1 MKPGQAIPLNVDEY
15 ISTYP
20 KDVQQV
26 LLQLRALIKKAAPG
40 ATELI
45 SYRMPAYKLN
55 GVLVY
60 FAAHKNH
67 IGFYATPTGHKA
79 FIKDLAVYKS
89 GKGSVQFPLDNPLPK
104 ALITR
109 IVKFR
114 VQQNS
119 EKTRGKS

>member
-55 GVLVY
+55 GILVY

-89 GKGSVQFPLDNPLPK
+89 GKGSVQFPLDKPLPK

>member
-55 GVLVY
+55 FVLVY

-89 GKGSVQFPLDNPLPK
+89 GKGSVQFPLDKPLPK

>member
-55 GVLVY
+55 GALVY

-79 FIKDLAVYKS
+79 FIKDLAVYNS

-114 VQQNS
+114 VQQNL
-119 EKTRGKS
+119 EKARGKS

>member
-55 GVLVY
+55 GILVY

-79 FIKDLAVYKS
+79 FIKDLAVYNS

-114 VQQNS
+114 VQQNL
-119 EKTRGKS
+119 EKARGKS

>member
-89 GKGSVQFPLDNPLPK
+89 GKGSVQFPLDNPLPD

-119 EKTRGKS
+119 EKTRRKS

>member
-89 GKGSVQFPLDNPLPK
+89 GKGSVQFPLDNPLPD

>member
-89 GKGSVQFPLDNPLPK
+89 GKGSVQFPLDKPLPK

>member
-89 GKGSVQFPLDNPLPK
+89 GKGSVQFPLDNPLPD

-114 VQQNS
+114 VQQNL
-119 EKTRGKS
+119 KKAKGKS

>member
-1 MKPGQAIPLNVDEY
+1 MQPGQSIPLNVDEY

-89 GKGSVQFPLDNPLPK
+89 GKGSVQFPLDNPLPD